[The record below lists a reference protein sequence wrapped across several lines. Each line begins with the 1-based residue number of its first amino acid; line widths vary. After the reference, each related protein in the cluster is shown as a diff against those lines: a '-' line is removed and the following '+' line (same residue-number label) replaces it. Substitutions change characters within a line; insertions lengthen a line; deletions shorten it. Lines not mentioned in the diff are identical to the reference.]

1 MGSVLVEVAG
11 ESVTATYGSVTPPPP
26 PSLMLFGNTPR
37 TASTAAGVAQIDA
50 VYGPA
55 NLVRL
60 YWSGA
65 AGVSPVNDR
74 RVVGSFKTV
83 TAGTAAW
90 ARTMWRWAYLHEIDS
105 KIKKGPATLAGWQ
118 AVMAQLVA
126 LKVPGL
132 SVIVTADCFNN
143 SSKNPADY
151 LVDGVDHWGIDF
163 DGISSSTGYHDYSRE
178 LAAVEKFTKAHGL
191 TWGVPE
197 FGANRADNDPIGANR
212 AAWLKTWSARFAAA
226 GAEYVCL
233 WEYVTQAGSEFTTVS
248 ENVAVRSL
256 LTR

>member
-11 ESVTATYGSVTPPPP
+11 ESVAVSYGGVTPPPP
-26 PSLMLFGNTPR
+26 PSLMLFGDTPR
-37 TASTAAGVAQIDA
+37 SASTVAGVAQIDA

-65 AGVSPVNDR
+65 AGVSPVSDR
-74 RVVGSFKTV
+74 DVVGSFKTV

-105 KIKKGPATLAGWQ
+105 KIKKGQATLPEWQ
-118 AVMAQLVA
+118 ATMTQLAA
-126 LKVPGL
+126 LKVAGL
-132 SVIVTADCFNN
+132 SVIVTADAFVN

-151 LVDGVDHWGIDF
+151 LVDGVTHWGIDF
-163 DGISSSTGYHDYSRE
+163 DGISSSAGYHDYSRE

-197 FGANRADNDPIGANR
+197 FGANRAGNDPSGTAR
-212 AAWLKTWSARFAAA
+212 ADWLKTWAARFAAA

-233 WEYVTQAGSEFTTVS
+233 WEFATQAGSEFTTAA
-248 ENVAVRSL
+248 ETAAVRSL